1 MIFQPWI
8 FSKAQNGGMGPGFPF
23 LWGQAPRNSRGE
35 DVKNS
40 AVDAVGVR
48 WIGCQAWYDNN
59 VSNVSKPIMSV
70 NQ

>member
-8 FSKAQNGGMGPGFPF
+8 FSKAQNGGRPGFPF
-23 LWGQAPRNSRGE
+23 SWGQAPRNSRGE

-40 AVDAVGVR
+40 AAVGVR
-48 WIGCQAWYDNN
+48 WIRCQAWYEG
-59 VSNVSKPIMSV
+59 SSAMLV